1 MPRKHRSRSPSS
13 SESENNRENQEKKK
27 ESGTSDSDSDSD
39 AESSVDSSGS
49 ESDDN
54 RKKRDMQYEQRHS
67 QSLEKRVSGVRSRD
81 EIKQRDKNVV
91 GGQDGRS
98 RSSPKR
104 PESYHRGSQEQRKRR
119 SRSHSQGSFKG
130 NESSYRDR
138 RQSRSTSPKSRQTD
152 TAGRK
157 SVSDS
162 KSRSTAAASKRS
174 LEVRNRP
181 QTQSGSSLSDS
192 PPRKRS
198 ATRSVESGKK
208 NSSSQRSRSASKASS
223 LRNVDHKEPRSPSY
237 SPRHRQ
243 NSSGGARTSRQDL
256 AKQRSSP
263 GSPRQKR
270 GGVEKD
276 KGHSEK
282 SNPVSKGSPLK
293 NRIHGVQKGS
303 KSTSASPLVE
313 RYRQD
318 QKSNQQSS
326 SKSPASSVDNIQN
339 LKRSKKSDLKRQ
351 RSSSG
356 SSSPE
361 EQYSTSRSN
370 KERKSSSISKSPRQS
385 SRPSN
390 LNKDKL
396 TRSRSRSREAAESF
410 IKSSKE
416 QKKLPTE
423 RKSSSSGSDSQ
434 SLGSRS
440 RPQSTN
446 KQAKPLGT
454 SARISRSQSPKYQE
468 RSPKQKTLSS
478 SVQIVRVSKKGKEDS
493 HESGDQSKSRSPVR
507 RGSVNTR
514 HDMRRFES
522 EAESGEIT
530 SSDSESEG
538 SMIPAVRSA
547 VQKSK
552 TPEQQRGDRNNT
564 LETETR
570 DGSDSRKRRR
580 FDPEE
585 ERDRR
590 RNRERNMDDRDSYS
604 ARTDDRDDYGSRK
617 RPRFDNRERD
627 DRDVARRRDEGS
639 ISRPDQKR
647 DEWALGKR
655 PAEENK
661 ESDVGKPEAA
671 EPAEKKAKTGA
682 DTLTSRAGGA
692 YIPPAKLRAMQAAIT
707 DKSSVEY
714 QRLSWEA
721 LKKSING
728 LVNKVNISNII
739 NIVRE
744 LFQENIVRGRGLL
757 ARSIIQA
764 QSASPTFTHVY
775 AALVAIINTKFPQI
789 GELILR
795 RLVIQFKRGFK
806 RNDKNICLS
815 STRFIAHL
823 VNQQMVHEVL
833 SLEILTLL
841 LETPTDDSVEVAI
854 GFLKESGQKLTEIS
868 QRSIN
873 AIFERLRN
881 VLHEGTID
889 TRVQYMIE
897 VMFAIRKDG
906 FKDHPA
912 VMEELDLVEEADQ
925 FTHMMTLEDANNA
938 EEIINVFK
946 PDPDFLQNEER
957 YKVLK
962 KEILDE
968 GSDSESEG
976 GSGSGSG
983 SGDSDSSEEEG
994 SDNEEGGEEKQTIVD
1009 NTETNLVI
1017 LRRTIYLTVQ
1027 SSLDFEECAHKMM
1040 KMDLKPGQEV
1050 ELCNM
1055 ILDCCAQLRTYEK
1068 FFGLLAQRF
1077 CQIDKKY
1084 ITPFQTMFAEQY
1096 NTIHR
1101 LETNKLRNVAKF
1113 FGHLL
1118 FTDAISW
1125 GVLSAIR
1132 LNEED
1137 TTSASR
1143 IFIKILFQEL
1153 SEYMGLPK
1161 LNERLKDPTLQEYF
1175 EGLLPRDDPRKT
1187 RFAINFFTTIGLGGL
1202 TDDLRDHLKN
1212 VSKKL
1217 MKQKQEEEEEES
1229 SSSSSDEDKED
1240 EVDEGKEDESG
1251 SNNSS
1256 SSEDSESDSNDSS
1269 GSSSSSD
1276 EDQGKKK
1283 SREKVQKPKD
1293 RQKERDKYNGVLKE
1307 KTESKDKKKR
1317 SDSDHDE
1324 RSMRQDK
1331 RERRSKEVKND
1342 MDENS
1347 RHQSMKKKSDRNNDR
1362 TELDSTGVYK
1372 RNRNDKE
1379 NDRVSDRDSR
1389 KKNDRRNFDDRVGG
1403 SGTRETEERDSDE
1416 LRNNSERSR
1425 DRTSDHVHP
1434 LERNKKDKQEVGSG
1448 SKDYRRR
1455 SRSFDRQRWGHNSS
1469 PKEVRRKDRYRR
1481 SVSEEHM
1488 NDVGRDSR
1496 RKR

>member
-1 MPRKHRSRSPSS
+1 MPRKHRSHSPSS
-13 SESENNRENQEKKK
+13 MESENDIEDEERKK
-27 ESGTSDSDSDSD
+27 ESGTSDTDSDSD
-39 AESSVDSSGS
+39 VESSSNGRKSVDFSGS
-49 ESDDN
+49 ESDN
-54 RKKRDMQYEQRHS
+54 YQKMEVQYEHRPS
-67 QSLEKRVSGVRSRD
+67 KSLEKRFSGERSRD
-81 EIKQRDKNVV
+81 EIKQWDKDGV
-91 GGQDGRS
+91 GDQDGRRS
-98 RSSPKR
+98 RSSSKR
-104 PESYHRGSQEQRKRR
+104 TEPYQHGSQEWSKRR
-119 SRSHSQGSFKG
+119 SRSHSKGSFKG
-130 NESSYRDR
+130 NERSYRDQM
-138 RQSRSTSPKSRQTD
+138 QSRSASPKSHQKY

-157 SVSDS
+157 PISNS
-162 KSRSTAAASKRS
+162 KSRSSAPESKRS
-174 LEVRNRP
+174 EEVRNRP
-181 QTQSGSSLSDS
+181 QTQYGSLLSES
-192 PPRKRS
+192 SPRKS
-198 ATRSVESGKK
+198 GTRSVESGRN
-208 NSSSQRSRSASKASS
+208 NSSSPRSRSASKVTS
-223 LRNVDHKEPRSPSY
+223 LRNVDHKELISPSY
-237 SPRHRQ
+237 SPRHRRGSPGRPQTSGQ
-243 NSSGGARTSRQDL
+243 NRLRP
-256 AKQRSSP
+256 RSSS

-276 KGHSEK
+276 KGQSIK
-282 SNPVSKGSPLK
+282 LSPVSKGSPLK
-293 NRIHGVQKGS
+293 SRVHGVQKGS
-303 KSTSASPLVE
+303 KNMSASLLVE
-313 RYRQD
+313 RHGQD
-318 QKSNQQSS
+318 QKSNPHSS
-326 SKSPASSVDNIQN
+326 SKSPASSADNIQN
-339 LKRSKKSDLKRQ
+339 LKRSQKSDFKRK
-351 RSSSG
+351 RSRSRSG

-361 EQYSTSRSN
+361 KQDSN
-370 KERKSSSISKSPRQS
+370 SSKYKERNSSSVSKSPRQPFKIS
-385 SRPSN
+385 KS
-390 LNKDKL
+390 NKDKL
-396 TRSRSRSREAAESF
+396 SRLRSRSQEVSTWASSPA
-410 IKSSKE
+410 KSSKE
-416 QKKLPTE
+416 PRKIPTK
-423 RKSSSSGSDSQ
+423 RKSSRSGSDSQ
-434 SLGSRS
+434 SPVSRS

-446 KQAKPLGT
+446 IQAIPLGDK
-454 SARISRSQSPKYQE
+454 SGLILRSQSPMYQD

-478 SVQIVRVSKKGKEDS
+478 SVQIVRVSRKDSADS
-493 HESGDQSKSRSPVR
+493 HESGDQSRSQSPMR
-507 RGSVNTR
+507 RGSMNTR

-522 EAESGEIT
+522 EPESGEIT
-530 SSDSESEG
+530 SSDGDAEG
-538 SMIPAVRSA
+538 SMIPAIRSA
-547 VQKSK
+547 VQKPR
-552 TPEQQRGDRNNT
+552 TPELQRGNRNNIMEM
-564 LETETR
+564 ETW
-570 DGSDSRKRRR
+570 DGSNSRKRYR
-580 FDPEE
+580 FDTEE
-585 ERDRR
+585 EEDRGG
-590 RNRERNMDDRDSYS
+590 NREWRMDD
-604 ARTDDRDDYGSRK
+604 SR
-617 RPRFDNRERD
+617 
-627 DRDVARRRDEGS
+627 V
-639 ISRPDQKR
+639 
-647 DEWALGKR
+647 LGKR
-655 PAEENK
+655 PAEEIK
-661 ESDVGKPEAA
+661 DSEVGKPETV
-671 EPAEKKAKTGA
+671 EPAEKKAKTVG
-682 DTLTSRAGGA
+682 DILTGRTGGA
-692 YIPPAKLRAMQAAIT
+692 YIPPAKLWAMQAAIT
-707 DKSSVEY
+707 DKSSVDY

-815 STRFIAHL
+815 ATRFIAHL
-823 VNQQMVHEVL
+823 VNQQMAHEVL

-854 GFLKESGQKLTEIS
+854 GFLKECGKKLTEVS
-868 QRSIN
+868 QRGIN

-881 VLHEGTID
+881 ILHEGTID

-925 FTHMMTLEDANNA
+925 FTHMMMLEDANNT
-938 EEIINVFK
+938 EDIINVFK
-946 PDPDFLQNEER
+946 PDPDFLQNEEK

-968 GSDSESEG
+968 RSDSESEE

-994 SDNEEGGEEKQTIVD
+994 SDNEEGEEGKQTIVD

-1084 ITPFQTMFAEQY
+1084 ITPFQAMFAEQY

-1217 MKQKQEEEEEES
+1217 MQQKQEEEEEES

-1240 EVDEGKEDESG
+1240 DGGEGEEDDSD
-1251 SNNSS
+1251 SDNSS
-1256 SSEDSESDSNDSS
+1256 SSDDSESDSNDSS

-1276 EDQGKKK
+1276 EDQRKKK
-1283 SREKVQKPKD
+1283 TREKVPNPKD
-1293 RQKERDKYNGVLKE
+1293 RQNERDKYNGILKE
-1307 KTESKDKKKR
+1307 KTDSKDKKKR
-1317 SDSDHDE
+1317 TDSDHEE
-1324 RSMRQDK
+1324 RSLRQDQ
-1331 RERRSKEVKND
+1331 RERRRKGIEND
-1342 MDENS
+1342 VDAND
-1347 RHQSMKKKSDRNNDR
+1347 RHQSMRKKSNRNSDR
-1362 TELDSTGVYK
+1362 TELDSASVSK
-1372 RNRNDKE
+1372 RNRNVDKE
-1379 NDRVSDRDSR
+1379 NDRISDRDSR
-1389 KKNDRRNFDDRVGG
+1389 KKNDRRDFDVRVGG
-1403 SGTRETEERDSDE
+1403 SGAREIEERDSDE

-1425 DRTSDHVHP
+1425 DRRTDYVHQW
-1434 LERNKKDKQEVGSG
+1434 ERNKQNKQDSGSG

-1455 SRSFDRQRWGHNSS
+1455 SRSFDRQRWDHNSS
-1469 PKEVRRKDRYRR
+1469 PKEVRRKERYRR
-1481 SVSEEHM
+1481 SVSEEHI
-1488 NDVGRDSR
+1488 NDAGRYSR
-1496 RKR
+1496 RRR